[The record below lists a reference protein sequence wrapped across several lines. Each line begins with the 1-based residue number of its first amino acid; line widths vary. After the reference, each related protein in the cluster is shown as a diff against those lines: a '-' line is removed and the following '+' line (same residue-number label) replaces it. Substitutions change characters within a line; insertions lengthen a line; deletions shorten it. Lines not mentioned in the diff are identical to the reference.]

1 MLIAF
6 LIYLINVFESI
17 QKLACI
23 FLIIG
28 VCLIGVAFLFSVV
41 TNSLD
46 NEIDKKV
53 AKKVAKKVIKFSSIF
68 FIVLSLI
75 VVFVPKSETMY
86 LMIGAYVGSKV
97 IQNPE
102 VNENLSKVY
111 KIINYKLDEVLD
123 EYEQN
128 LKENTSK
135 ALSR

>member
-1 MLIAF
+1 MLITF
-6 LIYLINVFESI
+6 LIYLANVFDVI
-17 QKLACI
+17 QKLAFI

-28 VCLIGVAFLFSVV
+28 VSVFVVFLVIYLFEYFSTHYKDEIV
-41 TNSLD
+41 NSI
-46 NEIDKKV
+46 NKKY
-53 AKKVAKKVIKFSSIF
+53 IKFVSIF

-86 LMIGAYVGSKV
+86 LMIASYLGSKV
-97 IQNPE
+97 IENPE

-111 KIINYKLDEVLD
+111 KIITYKLDEALD